1 MLGFACSGMIKRKAT
16 TKRTLLYKDYVIG
29 PRKVGF
35 MKSQGITCHLR
46 HLKGLL
52 RTGRKSQSL
61 RTRGTPGFCRIKNR
75 VHLLDIVLQ
84 KISENVFH

>member
-16 TKRTLLYKDYVIG
+16 TKRTLLHKDYVVD
-29 PRKVGF
+29 PRKDGF
-35 MKSQGITCHLR
+35 MKSQRITCHSR

-61 RTRGTPGFCRIKNR
+61 RTRGTSGFFMSPFARRCS
-75 VHLLDIVLQ
+75 Q
-84 KISENVFH
+84 KISENVFHLK